1 MKQSHKFFLPG
12 QRIARTAAAV
22 MLCMLIYEV
31 RGRRGMPIFALI
43 AAVMCIQPYIKD
55 IRAIA
60 QRRIIGTIIG
70 AAFGVIALLAEQA
83 AFGWQEPGG
92 IIHYIIAALGTG
104 IVIYF
109 AVWLNLANM
118 AQFAGIVFLIVVITQ
133 AGSENVFLY
142 AYHRII
148 DTLIGI
154 TVGELVNRIH
164 LPRIHNTDTL
174 FASGITNTI
183 FGDGKKLTGYSLFEL
198 NRLIEDGCKFT
209 VDTIETPAS
218 IRELLHDVDFRLP
231 IIAMDGAVLYD
242 MKEREYLKV
251 IFMEREAVSGTY
263 SLLNELGVEFFMTT
277 LDQQMLIIRHG
288 ELRNEAIR
296 EHYSRKRVSPYRNY
310 AQRISESDYLDKTI
324 YFFLLDREDAVEKAL
339 KEIRTASWSDKIR
352 IKRDERHIPDGYMC
366 VRIFPAAATKES
378 MLAVLKEL
386 SGASETVTFGS
397 EKGHC
402 DVYVENSDKD
412 LMVKELKRRFEPVS
426 LKGWRNIFSLH

>member
-1 MKQSHKFFLPG
+1 MKKSHKFFIPG

-43 AAVMCIQPYIKD
+43 AAVMCIQPYTKD

-70 AAFGVIALLAEQA
+70 AGFGVITLLAEQA
-83 AFGWQEPGG
+83 LFGWQVPGG
-92 IIHYIIAALGTG
+92 VIHYIIAALGTA

-109 AVWLNLANM
+109 AVWLDLANM

-133 AGSENVFLY
+133 AGSENVYLY
-142 AYHRII
+142 AYHRVL

-154 TVGELVNRIH
+154 TVGELVNRVH
-164 LPRIHNTDTL
+164 LPRLHNTDTL

-183 FGDGKKLTGYSLFEL
+183 FEDGKKLTGYSLFEL
-198 NRLIEDGCKFT
+198 NRLIDDGCKFT
-209 VDTIETPAS
+209 VDTVETPAS
-218 IRELLHDVDFRLP
+218 VRELLHDVDFRLP

-251 IFMEREAVSGTY
+251 IFMDQEAVSGTY
-263 SLLNELGVEFFMTT
+263 SLLDDFGVEYFMTT
-277 LDQQMLIIRHG
+277 LDQQMLIIHHG
-288 ELRNEAIR
+288 ELRDEVIR
-296 EHYSRKRVSPYRNY
+296 EHYLKRRASLFRNFAQRVSP
-310 AQRISESDYLDKTI
+310 SDHLDKTI
-324 YFFLLDREDAVEKAL
+324 YFFLLDRKDVVEKAL
-339 KEIRTASWSDKIR
+339 KEIRIAPWSDKIR
-352 IKRDERHIPDGYMC
+352 IKRDERQIPDGYMC

-386 SGASETVTFGS
+386 SGAKETVTFGS

-426 LKGWRNIFSLH
+426 LKGWRNCFSLH